1 MGRYEPSVVA
11 DLACSL
17 AESAGVPPGDAR
29 VLADALVEASGAPPV
44 LADAWNSL
52 RPNGIVT
59 VVALYGANVD
69 FAITQFVRKQIDV
82 RVTYAS
88 SKPDYLNALDLLQ
101 QGTVDLD
108 ALVKF
113 YPLAEAE
120 QGFLD
125 GESQAVMKPMLV
137 CSE

>member
-29 VLADALVEASGAPPV
+29 VLADALVEASGAPLV
-44 LADAWNSL
+44 LADAWQSL
-52 RPNGIVT
+52 KMNGVVT
-59 VVALYGANVD
+59 VVALYGAKVNFDV
-69 FAITQFVRKQIDV
+69 TQFVRRQIDV

-88 SKPDYLNALDLLQ
+88 SKPDYLGALDLLQ
-101 QGTVDLD
+101 QGAVDLD
-108 ALVKF
+108 ALVSF

-125 GESQAVMKPMLV
+125 GEAQEVLKPMLV
-137 CSE
+137 CMD